1 MLYFGL
7 PFTERP
13 HSYCY
18 LDRSHVHCII
28 SFPFSHF
35 KYLDRYKSKPAKY
48 CRQFIPNHNYCY
60 TVSISLDFYTREPAH
75 TPLTTLMSFD
85 PRLPDCSLWSNL
97 SWMSREWP
105 RTLICCSFFMLFL
118 LLFFSRW
125 SHTCVDFG
133 DADKFSCILKANVVT
148 GSQITD
154 GYITNKKKQK
164 INWQHL
170 TLYRWQKFW
179 NKKSHS
185 KSETKVKLSTSWLI
199 IM

>member
-1 MLYFGL
+1 MKSKSLFLKNKSQFSTSIVNSDRLISQRIHLTDIQTPDIDHREFLTSVLLERPNQMLYFGL

-85 PRLPDCSLWSNL
+85 PRLPDCSL
-97 SWMSREWP
+97 
-105 RTLICCSFFMLFL
+105 
-118 LLFFSRW
+118 
-125 SHTCVDFG
+125 
-133 DADKFSCILKANVVT
+133 
-148 GSQITD
+148 
-154 GYITNKKKQK
+154 
-164 INWQHL
+164 
-170 TLYRWQKFW
+170 
-179 NKKSHS
+179 
-185 KSETKVKLSTSWLI
+185 
-199 IM
+199 

>member
-35 KYLDRYKSKPAKY
+35 KYLDRNKSKLAKY
-48 CRQFIPNHNYCY
+48 CRQFISNLNYCY

-105 RTLICCSFFMLFL
+105 RTLICCSFFILFL
-118 LLFFSRW
+118 LLFFF
-125 SHTCVDFG
+125 VDFG
-133 DADKFSCILKANVVT
+133 DTDKFSCILKANVVT

-154 GYITNKKKQK
+154 GYISNKKKQK
-164 INWQHL
+164 INWQHFNL
-170 TLYRWQKFW
+170 VSL
-179 NKKSHS
+179 
-185 KSETKVKLSTSWLI
+185 TKVLE
-199 IM
+199 